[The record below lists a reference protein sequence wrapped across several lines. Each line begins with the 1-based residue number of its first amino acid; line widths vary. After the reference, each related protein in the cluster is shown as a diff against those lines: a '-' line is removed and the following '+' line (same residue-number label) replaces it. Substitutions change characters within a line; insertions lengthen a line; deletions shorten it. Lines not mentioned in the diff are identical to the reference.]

1 MRCNN
6 CPFINVSG
14 WDSCDTFCNVFGYDD
29 SMVSDNRHG
38 NCGCKYNKR
47 TLEKIMRI
55 HEQEMKAWLEQTRK
69 DDELRRIKET
79 MKSGIIKIAG
89 I

>member
-1 MRCNN
+1 
-6 CPFINVSG
+6 
-14 WDSCDTFCNVFGYDD
+14 
-29 SMVSDNRHG
+29 
-38 NCGCKYNKR
+38 
-47 TLEKIMRI
+47 
-55 HEQEMKAWLEQTRK
+55 MKAWLEQTRK

>member
-1 MRCNN
+1 MRCDN
-6 CPFINVSG
+6 CPFLDVSG
-14 WDSCDTFCNVFGYDD
+14 WDSSDTFCTVFGYDD
-29 SMVSDNRHG
+29 SVISEDRNG
-38 NCGCKYNKR
+38 NYGCKYNKR
-47 TLEKIMRI
+47 TLEKLMGIR
-55 HEQEMKAWLEQTRK
+55 EQEMKAWLEQTRK

>member
-6 CPFINVSG
+6 CPFLNVSG

-29 SMVSDNRHG
+29 SMTSEDRNG
-38 NCGCKYNKR
+38 NYGCKYNKR
-47 TLEKIMRI
+47 TLEKFVRI
-55 HEQEMKAWLEQTRK
+55 HEQEMKVWLEQTRK
-69 DDELRRIKET
+69 DNELQRIKET